1 MLVRIEFAM
10 DFRTLWAVICL
21 VKSDLARAGA
31 FLVMLD
37 RRKVINRK
45 YHVLE

>member
-10 DFRTLWAVICL
+10 DFRTLWADSCL

-31 FLVMLD
+31 FLFHV
-37 RRKVINRK
+37 RR
-45 YHVLE
+45 